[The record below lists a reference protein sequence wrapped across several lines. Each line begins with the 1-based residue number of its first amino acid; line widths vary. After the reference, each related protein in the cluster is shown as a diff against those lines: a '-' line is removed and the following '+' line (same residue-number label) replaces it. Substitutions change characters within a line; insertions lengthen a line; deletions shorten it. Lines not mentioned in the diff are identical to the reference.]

1 MPYLLLVEV
10 LKGDLTFSPA
20 RPRNRKHFRDIL
32 TSNPSSRQFDLT
44 TLSKEKVSHDQWQ
57 KELSQSNNSEAED
70 GDLGLRGLN
79 EEVTLELT
87 KSSEL
92 SPTNTTV
99 SRLES
104 PRIPSRPGTPLLT
117 DSKIEEVDNL
127 TSHIRAAATMLAQL
141 NSKNLP
147 RADAQAI
154 RTRILAEMSSLEE
167 QRLAMSIAAE
177 DTDTSIER
185 TMVDKED
192 PSAAVFAEDW
202 NVKRERIRKQ
212 SAWGNLPG
220 WELCSVIVKSD
231 AEMEETGSQ
240 LIFGLKRIWEKD
252 GIDVWLRRLYRPF
265 QC

>member
-1 MPYLLLVEV
+1 MLLVEV
-10 LKGDLTFSPA
+10 LKGDLTFSPG
-20 RPRNRKHFRDIL
+20 RSRNRKHFRDIL

-44 TLSKEKVSHDQWQ
+44 NLSKEKISHDQWQ

-79 EEVTLELT
+79 EDVTLEIT

-92 SPTNTTV
+92 SPPTTTI

-104 PRIPSRPGTPLLT
+104 PRVPARPGTPIPADAT
-117 DSKIEEVDNL
+117 IEEVNNL
-127 TSHIRAAATMLAQL
+127 TSHIRSAATMLAQL

-167 QRLAMSIAAE
+167 QRLAMSIATE

-202 NVKRERIRKQ
+202 NAKRERIRKQ

-231 AEMEETGSQ
+231 AEMEEVGSQ
-240 LIFGLKRIWEKD
+240 LILGLKRIWDKD
-252 GIDVWLRRLYRPF
+252 GIDVWLRRLFGLFR
-265 QC
+265 C